1 MSATL
6 QSLGLDRLSAE
17 ERLALIGELWDSLD
31 AEPPLTDAQK
41 ADLDQRLAAFHADP
55 KAGSTWDEVKAR
67 LCVRP
72 V

>member
-6 QSLGLDRLSAE
+6 QSLGLDRLSVE
-17 ERLALIGELWDSLD
+17 ERLALICELWDSLD
-31 AEPPLTDAQK
+31 TAPPLTAAPT
-41 ADLDQRLAAFHADP
+41 ADLDPPLTAFRADP

>member
-6 QSLGLDRLSAE
+6 QSLGLDRLSVE

-31 AEPPLTDAQK
+31 TEPPLTDAQK
-41 ADLDQRLAAFHADP
+41 ADLDQRLAAFQADP

-67 LCVRP
+67 LKARS
-72 V
+72 